1 MLMTSRGNNQ
11 QQQQHG
17 QQQQQQQQQQHGQQT
32 THRRVRSRVYVYFLY
47 LLFRLSLSSSPLL
60 VGALEAL
67 GQIVRVDL
75 DGGVVD
81 AVPRTRLL
89 RSAQHLALLGSL
101 LRSVPAPSACERRG
115 MQWW

>member
-1 MLMTSRGNNQ
+1 MANNNNSSNNNMANKL
-11 QQQQHG
+11 HIG
-17 QQQQQQQQQQHGQQT
+17 ACA
-32 THRRVRSRVYVYFLY
+32 RVCMYISCTCSFLC
-47 LLFRLSLSSSPLL
+47 LLLPLL